1 MQKSY
6 LTICSAVIVLFLLI
20 SPVLG
25 SEGYKE
31 INTIELKKWMD
42 AEDKPILVNSLSPI
56 EFGESYIPGSISI
69 PMELM
74 QVSQLI
80 PEDLNVPV
88 VFYCYGPDCMKSKT
102 AADIAIKMGH
112 QNVYWYRE
120 GLNGWKTAGY
130 PTQYNLQLPE
140 EPLPP
145 KEPSELFKLLQ
156 NKEEIILI
164 DIRDEVTRKKLG
176 RISGVTIHLPLYR
189 LHNLYRELPRNKL
202 LVVYDSKGQQS
213 STACRY
219 LFIRHFDK
227 VTWLKGGIEA
237 WAQEKL
243 PVE

>member
-1 MQKSY
+1 MRKSY
-6 LTICSAVIVLFLLI
+6 LLICAAIILI
-20 SPVLG
+20 ISLSPVSG
-25 SEGYKE
+25 DEGYKE
-31 INTIELKKWMD
+31 INTLELKKWMD

-56 EFGESYIPGSISI
+56 EFGESYIPGAICI

-80 PEDLNVPV
+80 PADLNKPI
-88 VFYCYGPDCMKSKT
+88 VFYCYGPECMKSKI
-102 AADIAIKMGH
+102 ASDIAIKMGH
-112 QNVYWYRE
+112 ENIYWYRE
-120 GLNGWKTAGY
+120 GIEGWKKAGY
-130 PTQYNLQLPE
+130 GTQYNLELPK

-145 KEPSELFKLLQ
+145 IEPSELFQRLQ
-156 NKEEIILI
+156 NKEEIILV
-164 DIRDEVTRKKLG
+164 DIRDEATRKKLG
-176 RISGVTIHLPLYR
+176 KISGVTIHLPLYR

-237 WAQEKL
+237 WSQEKL

>member
-1 MQKSY
+1 MRKSY
-6 LTICSAVIVLFLLI
+6 LLICAVIISFISI
-20 SPVLG
+20 SPVSG
-25 SEGYKE
+25 DEGYKE
-31 INTIELKKWMD
+31 INTLELKKWMD

-56 EFGESYIPGSISI
+56 EFGESYIPGSICI

-74 QVSQLI
+74 QVSQLM
-80 PEDLNVPV
+80 PADLNKAI
-88 VFYCYGPDCMKSKT
+88 VFYCYGPESMKSKI
-102 AADIAIKMGH
+102 ASDIAIKMGH

-120 GLNGWKTAGY
+120 GIKGWKKAGY
-130 PTQYNLQLPE
+130 DTQYNLELPK

-145 KEPSELFKLLQ
+145 IEPSELFQRLQ

-164 DIRDEVTRKKLG
+164 DIRDEATRKKLG
-176 RISGVTIHLPLYR
+176 KISGVTIHLPLYR

-237 WAQEKL
+237 WSQEKL